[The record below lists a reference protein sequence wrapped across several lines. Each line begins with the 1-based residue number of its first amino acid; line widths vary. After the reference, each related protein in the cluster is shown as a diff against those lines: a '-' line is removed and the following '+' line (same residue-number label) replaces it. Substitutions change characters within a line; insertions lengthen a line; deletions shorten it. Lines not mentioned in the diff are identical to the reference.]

1 MQQQQQQQQQ
11 RAVVLVSSV
20 QRGNPV
26 LKCLRQ
32 VAWRYADIEPDFI
45 VGAAAAALYISVQY
59 HLLHPTYLKSRLVSL
74 DGKFRV
80 RILLVHVVRRCE
92 DSSDLILLNAPATP

>member
-1 MQQQQQQQQQ
+1 M
-11 RAVVLVSSV
+11 
-20 QRGNPV
+20 P
-26 LKCLRQ
+26 Q

-45 VGAAAAALYISVQY
+45 VGAAAAAIYISVQY

-80 RILLVHVVRRCE
+80 RILLVHVVRRAVT
-92 DSSDLILLNAPATP
+92 DLIRLDAPAASDRSSMLAYRTLMTASPRCTLLRS